1 MLKKYYFNFV
11 KKRPFLR
18 AFYFLRRIMSS
29 KLKVFNA
36 KKIAIMGIFLA
47 LSYAV
52 SFIEIPAPFFGASFL
67 KLDLGNVFIAL
78 ISFLYGP
85 IEGVIVCL
93 LKESLRCITSTSLC
107 AGELANFITTSV
119 YILLPSICYKFRRNL
134 KTVIITLSISCVIA
148 TGMALIVNR
157 FIVFPVYAY
166 LFGGSIF
173 GMTVEFAF
181 NTFVWG
187 LIIFNLLKTFSIS
200 IFTMLLY
207 KRLSNLIKRFG

>member
-1 MLKKYYFNFV
+1 
-11 KKRPFLR
+11 
-18 AFYFLRRIMSS
+18 MSKS
-29 KLKVFNA
+29 KIFDA
-36 KKIAIMGIFLA
+36 KKIAIMGIFVA

-52 SFIEIPAPFFGASFL
+52 SFLEIPAPFFGASFL

>member
-1 MLKKYYFNFV
+1 
-11 KKRPFLR
+11 
-18 AFYFLRRIMSS
+18 MSS

-107 AGELANFITTSV
+107 AGELANFISTSV

-134 KTVIITLSISCVIA
+134 KTVIITLSVSCIIA
-148 TGMALIVNR
+148 TGMALLVNR
-157 FIVFPVYAY
+157 FIVFPVFAY

-173 GMTVEFAF
+173 GMTVEVAF

-187 LIIFNLLKTFSIS
+187 LVIFNLLKTVSIS
-200 IFTMLLY
+200 LLTMLLY

>member
-1 MLKKYYFNFV
+1 MK
-11 KKRPFLR
+11 
-18 AFYFLRRIMSS
+18 S
-29 KLKVFNA
+29 KSNVFNA
-36 KKIAIMGIFLA
+36 KKIAIMGVFLA

-187 LIIFNLLKTFSIS
+187 LIIFNLLKTFTIS